1 MFTSLGFEALNVV
14 TKLAEQRVGA
24 RYAADLVFTAKVSSH
39 AEQHRHADEHGDD
52 NQAAHQFAHSSGVHD
67 RSLEPLLGFI
77 IAVGAQERRQDKTK
91 ARTEAQT
98 TNGDAN
104 GEEAWHVN

>member
-14 TKLAEQRVGA
+14 NQLAEKRAGTRRPA
-24 RYAADLVFTAKVSSH
+24 MS
-39 AEQHRHADEHGDD
+39 
-52 NQAAHQFAHSSGVHD
+52 
-67 RSLEPLLGFI
+67 EPLLGFI
-77 IAVGAQERRQDKTK
+77 IAVRAQERRQDKAK

-104 GEEAWHVN
+104 GEEAWHVS